1 MRLALF
7 LPLLLAACA
16 QPGFLP
22 TAKTAPPPPLLP
34 VEQILTTDSPQ
45 LDAEAA
51 AALAARGDSL
61 RDRAGG
67 SQ

>member
-1 MRLALF
+1 MRPFLL

-22 TAKTAPPPPLLP
+22 TDTSAPPPPLLP
-34 VEQILTTDSPQ
+34 VEQILTTDSPT

-51 AALAARGDSL
+51 TALSARGDSL

>member
-1 MRLALF
+1 MRLALA

-22 TAKTAPPPPLLP
+22 TDTATPPPPLLP
-34 VEQILTTDSPQ
+34 VEQILTTDSPT

-51 AALAARGDSL
+51 AALAARGDRL
-61 RDRAGG
+61 RNRAGT
-67 SQ
+67 S

>member
-1 MRLALF
+1 MRLAPF

-22 TAKTAPPPPLLP
+22 TDNTAPPPPLLP
-34 VEQILTTDSPQ
+34 IEQILTADSPQ

-51 AALAARGDSL
+51 AALAARGDRL
-61 RDRAGG
+61 RDRAGA
-67 SQ
+67 S